1 MKLLSFEENHD
12 LLIDSYVELMTIK
25 TCLPV
30 TLAAEMGDPP
40 TIYAKNFV
48 YYNSFLPKTVREFK
62 ANFS

>member
-40 TIYAKNFV
+40 IYAKNFV